1 MRVSRQMKVDGALGI
16 ARCIRRARR
25 CEFPR
30 RMKVDGASDARRDAC
45 VTTMRVSQTWP
56 ASACIAKRPQRQS
69 GCEANPIG
77 RRSTCPVGHEGIAGR
92 CLNTCPNVN
101 VQSHASTAQRRTR
114 SHLVDLPARSF
125 TQRRRAGAI
134 PSRFPVV
141 RVAMPC
147 TKRTPDA
154 MLLCTAPGAFIFGI
168 PLTASR
174 LPRTPSSRRHRATG
188 SARRC
193 RAMFP
198 R

>member
-1 MRVSRQMKVDGALGI
+1 MHWTQGATL
-16 ARCIRRARR
+16 ASRR
-25 CEFPR
+25 CEFRGHGRHPL
-30 RMKVDGASDARRDAC
+30 ASRNGPKG
-45 VTTMRVSQTWP
+45 SQG
-56 ASACIAKRPQRQS
+56 AKRTLSDEDRHAQS
-69 GCEANPIG
+69 GMKGLPA
-77 RRSTCPVGHEGIAGR
+77 R
-92 CLNTCPNVN
+92 CLYACPNVN
-101 VQSHASTAQRRTR
+101 VQSHASTAQRLMR
-114 SHLVDLPARSF
+114 SHLDDLPAHSF

-141 RVAMPC
+141 LVAMPC

-188 SARRC
+188 SARRR